1 MMLYKVAPFF
11 GTVPFILLYFTLFL
25 FYFVLF
31 WFMALIIII
40 IKKKTLN
47 RIKTNI
53 Y

>member
-25 FYFVLF
+25 FYFELLSLIVLF

-40 IKKKTLN
+40 
-47 RIKTNI
+47 
-53 Y
+53 